1 MDELEEIRQRRVAE
15 LQEQLQSQMIQQNQ
29 EEQEVR
35 SKIGQLETFVKPRL
49 TRDALIRYGNI
60 KTAFPDKAVQVLVIL
75 YQAMTKRN
83 INQINDE
90 ELKELL
96 KELEPKKKEFKI
108 KKI

>member
-1 MDELEEIRQRRVAE
+1 MDELEAIRQRKLAE
-15 LQEQLQSQMIQQNQ
+15 LQQNLQSQMVQQAQ
-29 EEQEVR
+29 EEEQLR
-35 SKIGQLETFVKPRL
+35 SQIDQLESFVKPRL
-49 TRDALIRYGNI
+49 TREALSRYGNI

-83 INQINDE
+83 IKEINDE

>member
-1 MDELEEIRQRRVAE
+1 MDESEAIRQRRIAE

-29 EEQEVR
+29 EEQEIS
-35 SKIGQLETFVKPRL
+35 SKIEQLESFVKPHL
-49 TRDALIRYGNI
+49 TREALIRYGNI

-83 INQINDE
+83 INRIDDE